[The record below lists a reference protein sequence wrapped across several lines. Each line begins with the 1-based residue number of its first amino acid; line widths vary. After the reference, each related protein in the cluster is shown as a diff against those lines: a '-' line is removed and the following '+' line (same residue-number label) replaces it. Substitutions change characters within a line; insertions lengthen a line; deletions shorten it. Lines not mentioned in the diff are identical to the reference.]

1 MLIENDHKSL
11 AIWAA
16 DRAENFLPYFEK
28 ENPKDDRPRKAIEA
42 LRAWAKDEL
51 KCGEVRKAAWAAHAA
66 ARVAKT
72 DSAIFA
78 ARIAG
83 QAASVA
89 HIPTHSKGV
98 TYYEEKLSKA
108 KEKDNEKQKR
118 TKLEVKIH
126 N

>member
-1 MLIENDHKSL
+1 MLTKNDHKSL
-11 AIWAA
+11 ALLVA
-16 DRAENFLPYFEK
+16 DHAEKALPYFEK
-28 ENPKDDRPRKAIEA
+28 ENPEDDRPRKAIEV
-42 LRAWAKDEL
+42 LRSWINDEV

-72 DSAIFA
+72 DTAIFA

-89 HIPTHSKGV
+89 HVPTHAAGV
-98 TYYEEKLSKA
+98 TYYEKKLFKA
-108 KEKDNEKQKR
+108 REKDNE
-118 TKLEVKIH
+118 